1 MCKINVDRKELLAFL
16 SSFGKGVTD
25 VRMSCAGNRI
35 TVEVGFAHYYLRK
48 HITGVSV
55 LDEGFIH
62 IAMLEKAIAFLKAS
76 KQDEVTLRQTTPVK
90 PLHIEA
96 GGNKLQIPSTDDI
109 LSASKTVVIR
119 KMLEACS
126 SVGWS
131 DFSGATLNVH
141 ANVET
146 KDLISLAGMK
156 GLVAADSQFKLR
168 IHCGENDLGIVA
180 GKASTGR
187 LFTTLPVTD
196 ADGPNATVETYFG
209 DWLPKC
215 LQYLDEGDARLHMGD
230 GEPVIFEQDNTLL
243 LIINESDA

>member
-1 MCKINVDRKELLAFL
+1 M
-16 SSFGKGVTD
+16 
-25 VRMSCAGNRI
+25 
-35 TVEVGFAHYYLRK
+35 
-48 HITGVSV
+48 SV

-168 IHCGENDLGIVA
+168 IHLGIVA
-180 GKASTGR
+180 GKAATGR

-243 LIINESDA
+243 LIINESDV